1 MLDALFKQ
9 SKFNAK
15 EKESYLK
22 AVEQQLK
29 MDNHDIALEEKMQVV
44 KVCFDKNINS
54 IFTQMPD
61 LEELY
66 LYKKCIRKYSRV
78 KMRAINYYNLNL
90 HKEDDL
96 IVENIKLMKPFL

>member
-1 MLDALFKQ
+1 MKELD
-9 SKFNAK
+9 S
-15 EKESYLK
+15 
-22 AVEQQLK
+22 QLK

-44 KVCFDKNINS
+44 KVCFDKTINS

-78 KMRAINYYNLNL
+78 KMRTINYYNHNL
-90 HKEDDL
+90 HKDEDL
-96 IVENIKLMKPFL
+96 IIENIKLMKPFL